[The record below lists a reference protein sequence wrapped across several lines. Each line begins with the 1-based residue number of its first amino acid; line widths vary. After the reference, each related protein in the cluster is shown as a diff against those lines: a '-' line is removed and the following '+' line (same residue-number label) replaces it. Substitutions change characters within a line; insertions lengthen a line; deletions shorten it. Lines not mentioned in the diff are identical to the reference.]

1 MKPTERR
8 AAGLQNRSKRPE
20 NPGNRAILAELSPLG
35 HGNRAPDR
43 RQTAFCA
50 AKIAQQ
56 RAEPRPVAYNFFA
69 LFCGFC
75 QKSPKNRRTRSR
87 NLERIF
93 SKKSRIGGKPP
104 VLPKKNLD
112 RVARS
117 APAAERNPP
126 HRSPGTRHPAPGTRP
141 VIRITRRNRQGPRHI
156 GSYRRSGS
164 GDRRATRHRPRCCQ
178 TGARAMFLSNNYV
191 KNGMNVSRETLPN
204 N

>member
-126 HRSPGTRHPAPGTRP
+126 HRSPGTRHPAPGTRHP
-141 VIRITRRNRQGPRHI
+141 ARDPDHPAQPAGAPAYRVISAVRIG
-156 GSYRRSGS
+156 
-164 GDRRATRHRPRCCQ
+164 
-178 TGARAMFLSNNYV
+178 
-191 KNGMNVSRETLPN
+191 
-204 N
+204 